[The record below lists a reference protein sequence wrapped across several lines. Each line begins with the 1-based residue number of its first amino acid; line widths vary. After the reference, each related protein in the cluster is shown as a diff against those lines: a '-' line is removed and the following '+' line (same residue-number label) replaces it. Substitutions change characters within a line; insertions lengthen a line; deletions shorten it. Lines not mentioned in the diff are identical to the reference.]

1 MNPRISILMPIFN
14 CEKTLPEAL
23 ESLLLQTYQNFKI
36 ILCDDGST
44 DNSFIVASEYIKKFK
59 NGVLIKNEKN
69 IRLAASL
76 NRCLEFADTEYVAR
90 MDGDDT
96 CSRYRFEKQI
106 KFLDEN
112 AEYAIVSSSMFLFD
126 ESGCWGLWLPK
137 TKPDHNTFKLNTP
150 FSHPACMIRT
160 RAIKDVSGYTVS
172 TYLIRGQDYH
182 LFYKMYKN
190 GYRGF
195 NILEPLYSYR
205 DDQNALNRRTFE
217 NRYKS
222 FIIRLEVLKGLNI
235 SYPLFYASFQLI
247 KGLIPNFIFF
257 MLRKNKYS
265 NNLKDNLL
273 KFRNI
278 TENKKN

>member
-1 MNPRISILMPIFN
+1 MKPRISILMPIFN

-44 DNSFIVASEYIKKFK
+44 DNSFLVASEYIKKFK
-59 NGVLIKNEKN
+59 NSVLIKNEKN
-69 IRLAASL
+69 IHLAASL

-112 AEYAIVSSSMFLFD
+112 VEYAIVSSSMFLFD
-126 ESGCWGLWLPK
+126 ENGRWGLLIPE
-137 TKPDHNTFKLNTP
+137 TKPNYNTFRSSIIFP
-150 FSHPACMIRT
+150 HPACMIRT

-182 LFYKMYKN
+182 LFYKMYKK

-205 DDQNALNRRTFE
+205 DDQNALNRRTFK

-222 FIIRLEVLKGLNI
+222 FIIRLEILKGLNVAN
-235 SYPLFYASFQLI
+235 YWFYALFPLI
-247 KGLIPNFIFF
+247 KGLVPIFIFS

-265 NNLKDNLL
+265 NNLKEYLF
-273 KFRNI
+273 KCKNI
-278 TENKKN
+278 TEDK